1 MPIGFGLHLMS
12 TILYQCVFLMGI
24 GIERGDRLQSRTYIL
39 CLSMFWFWQRHITGM
54 CLGIVRLGSSVWG
67 PSLSKWMEDILIF
80 DTKSTFTKEWSEG

>member
-1 MPIGFGLHLMS
+1 MQHALCEMPIGFGLHLMS

-67 PSLSKWMEDILIF
+67 PSPIEMDGGYF
-80 DTKSTFTKEWSEG
+80 DF